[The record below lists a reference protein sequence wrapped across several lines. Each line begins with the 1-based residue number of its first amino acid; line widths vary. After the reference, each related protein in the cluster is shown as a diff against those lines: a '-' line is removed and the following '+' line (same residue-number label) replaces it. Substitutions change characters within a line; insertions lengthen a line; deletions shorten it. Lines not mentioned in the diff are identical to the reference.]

1 MIKISILKDGQL
13 TNGGEFETQEL
24 ADAWLAKHEGL
35 GTFGQKAGTREI
47 QVEVAPAVINE
58 DGTELVPALYETQI
72 EEVPGYVVVI
82 EDITAKLEQEKA
94 NAEAQA
100 FLDGTDWQVLRH
112 RDQQELGLATS
123 LTSQEFNELLQQRQA
138 AREAIIKE

>member
-47 QVEVAPAVINE
+47 QAEVSPVVLAE
-58 DGTELVPALYETQI
+58 DGSELVPAVYETQI